1 MIAAGV
7 SIGGLKAGEEEK
19 KRVVYDNKNKKK
31 GSRKNPEEA
40 KVATHSPTHIF

>member
-19 KRVVYDNKNKKK
+19 KKVVYDNKSKKK
-31 GSRKNPEEA
+31 GGRKNPEEV
-40 KVATHSPTHIF
+40 KVSINL